1 MTPFPSS
8 TTLSP
13 LALWGGIECTV
24 NRVGDRYFN
33 QATQS
38 GHESRPEDID
48 HLQSLGV
55 TAMRYPVL
63 WERVAPNGLDE
74 ADWSA
79 ADAQL
84 SACRARNITVIAGLV
99 HHGSGPRNTSLVD
112 AGFAPGLAEYAG
124 AVAARYPWID
134 HYTPVNE
141 PLTTARFSALYGFW
155 YPHAHSDREFIA
167 AVMNQCR
174 ATVLAMRAVR
184 AVNPAAKLVQ
194 TDDLGV
200 TWGTPDMAEVTE
212 FYNERRWLAWDLLC
226 GKVDTSH
233 ALWKYLLKH
242 GAQPDDI
249 LWFRDNPCPPD
260 IIGVNYYVTSER
272 WLDHRVEQYPFMT
285 SGLIDGVAC
294 IDTESARV
302 PEAPETDLTPLLIEV
317 WERYGLPIAVT
328 EAHIH
333 AGREDQLRWLAEIW
347 EAAQAARTQGADV
360 RAVTAW
366 ALLGSFDWDSL
377 VTRQAGH
384 YESGAFD
391 IRGGQ
396 PRPTAVAGLLRQISA
411 GKTPSHPAAMG
422 HGWWRRDTRYHVAQS
437 AVTHRIEIITENLDG
452 ATPDAPFRPPL
463 LISGASGTLGR
474 AFARIC
480 AQRNLAYQLVS
491 RVEMDITDPDS
502 VERALAKYRPWALI
516 NASGYVRVDDAESDA
531 ERCFR
536 ENTYGPQVLAT
547 ACARHGIHLTTFS
560 SDLVFNGRADNPYVE
575 TDDVSP
581 INVYGRSKAEGEQA
595 VFARMSN
602 ALVIRTSSFFGPWDQ
617 YNFVHHALGALEAG
631 NAFAAP
637 GDLIITPTYVPDLVD
652 TCLNLIVDGERGVWH
667 LTNGRAISWI
677 ELARLAATRAGLDPS
692 GLREQKSAEC
702 NYAAPRPTYSALD
715 SGRAVLLPT
724 LDDALSRYL
733 AHRTRQT
740 EPVTAL

>member
-1 MTPFPSS
+1 MSQFPSGN
-8 TTLSP
+8 

-24 NRVGDRYFN
+24 NRVGDSYFN

-38 GHESRPEDID
+38 GHESRPGDID

-63 WERVAPNGLDE
+63 WERIAPDGLDK
-74 ADWSA
+74 ADWA
-79 ADAQL
+79 TADAQL
-84 SACRARNITVIAGLV
+84 AACRARNITVIAGLV
-99 HHGSGPRNTSLVD
+99 HHGSGPITTSLVD
-112 AGFAPGLAEYAG
+112 SSFGPQLAAYAG
-124 AVAARYPWID
+124 AVAARYPWIE

-155 YPHAHSDREFIA
+155 YPHGHSDREFIA

-174 ATVLAMRAVR
+174 GTVLAMRAVR

-194 TDDLGV
+194 TDDLGK
-200 TWGTPDMAEVTE
+200 TWGTPEMAEVAE
-212 FYNERRWLAWDLLC
+212 FYNDRRWLAWDLLC
-226 GKVDTSH
+226 GKVDAAH
-233 ALWKYLLKH
+233 PLWKYLRKH
-242 GAQPDDI
+242 GATADDI
-249 LWFRDNPCPPD
+249 LWFQANPCPPD

-285 SGLIDGVAC
+285 PGLIDGIAC

-302 PEAPETDLTPLLIEV
+302 PEAPETALAPLLMEV
-317 WERYGLPIAVT
+317 WERYGLPIAIT

-347 EAAQAARTQGADV
+347 EAAQAARAQGADV

-391 IRGGQ
+391 IRGGV
-396 PRPTAVAGLLRQISA
+396 PRATAVAGLLQQFAA
-411 GKTPSHPAAMG
+411 GQVPSHPAAHG
-422 HGWWRRDTRYHVAQS
+422 HGWWRRDTRYHVSSS
-437 AVTHRIEIITENLDG
+437 AAAPKIEIVTDTIDDTG
-452 ATPDAPFRPPL
+452 FRPPL

-480 AQRNLAYQLVS
+480 AQRNLAYKLVS
-491 RVEMDITDPDS
+491 RAEMDITDPGS
-502 VERALAKYRPWALI
+502 VERALAQYQPWAII
-516 NASGYVRVDDAESDA
+516 NASGYVRVDEAERDA

-536 ENTYGPQVLAT
+536 ENSYGPEVLAA

-581 INVYGRSKAEGEQA
+581 INVYGRSKAEGEEA
-595 VFARMSN
+595 VFARLSN

-617 YNFVHHALGALEAG
+617 HNFVHHAMKALEG
-631 NAFAAP
+631 RQAFAAP

-667 LTNGRAISWI
+667 LTNGRAVSWI
-677 ELARLAATRAGLDPS
+677 ELARMAAARAGLDPS
-692 GLREQKSAEC
+692 GLREQASAEFGFV
-702 NYAAPRPTYSALD
+702 APRPTYSALD

-724 LDDALSRYL
+724 LDDALGRFMAS
-733 AHRTRQT
+733 RTRQP
-740 EPVTAL
+740 ELGLA

>member
-1 MTPFPSS
+1 MSQFPSGN
-8 TTLSP
+8 

-24 NRVGDRYFN
+24 NRVGDTYFN

-38 GHESRPEDID
+38 GHESRPGDID

-63 WERVAPNGLDE
+63 WERIAPDGLE
-74 ADWSA
+74 HADWTT

-84 SACRARNITVIAGLV
+84 AACRARNITVIAGLV
-99 HHGSGPRNTSLVD
+99 HHGSGPRTTSLVD
-112 AGFAPGLAEYAG
+112 PGFGPQLATYAG
-124 AVAARYPWID
+124 AVAARYPWIE

-155 YPHAHSDREFIA
+155 YPHGHSDREFIA
-167 AVMNQCR
+167 AVMNQCKG
-174 ATVLAMRAVR
+174 TVLAMRAVR

-194 TDDLGV
+194 TDDLGK
-200 TWGTPDMAEVTE
+200 TWGTPEMAEVSE
-212 FYNERRWLAWDLLC
+212 FYNDRRWLAWDLLC
-226 GKVDTSH
+226 GKVDANH
-233 ALWKYLLKH
+233 PLWKYLRKH
-242 GAQPDDI
+242 GATADEI
-249 LWFRDNPCPPD
+249 LWFQANPCPPD

-285 SGLIDGVAC
+285 PGLIDGIAC

-302 PEAPETDLTPLLIEV
+302 PEAPETALTPLLMEV
-317 WERYGLPIAVT
+317 WERYGLPIAIT

-347 EAAQAARTQGADV
+347 EAAQDARAQGADV

-391 IRGGQ
+391 IRGGA
-396 PRPTAVAGLLRQISA
+396 PRATAVAGLLQQFAA
-411 GKTPSHPAAMG
+411 GQAPSHPAAQG
-422 HGWWRRDTRYHVAQS
+422 HGWWRRDTRYHVTSS
-437 AVTHRIEIITENLDG
+437 AGTQKIEIITDTID
-452 ATPDAPFRPPL
+452 ATGFRPPL

-480 AQRNLAYQLVS
+480 AQRNLAYKLVG
-491 RVEMDITDPDS
+491 RAEMDITDPGS
-502 VERALAKYRPWALI
+502 VERALALYQPWAII
-516 NASGYVRVDDAESDA
+516 NASGYVRVDEAERDA

-536 ENTYGPQVLAT
+536 ENSYGPEVLAA

-581 INVYGRSKAEGEQA
+581 INVYGRSKAEGEEA
-595 VFARMSN
+595 VFARLSN

-617 YNFVHHALGALEAG
+617 HNFVHHAMKALEG
-631 NAFAAP
+631 RQEFAAP

-667 LTNGRAISWI
+667 LTNGRAVSWI
-677 ELARLAATRAGLDPS
+677 ELARMAAARAGLDPA
-692 GLREQKSAEC
+692 GLREQTAAEC
-702 NYAAPRPTYSALD
+702 RFVAPRPTYSALD

-724 LDDALSRYL
+724 LDDALGRFMANRTTL
-733 AHRTRQT
+733 ADTLQ
-740 EPVTAL
+740 AS

>member
-1 MTPFPSS
+1 MSQFPSG
-8 TTLSP
+8 T
-13 LALWGGIECTV
+13 LALWGGIECTM

-33 QATQS
+33 QASQS
-38 GHESRPEDID
+38 GHETRHDDID
-48 HLQSLGV
+48 HLKSLGV
-55 TAMRYPVL
+55 SAMRYPVL
-63 WERVAPNGLDE
+63 WERIAPDGLE
-74 ADWSA
+74 KADWA
-79 ADAQL
+79 VADAQL
-84 SACRARNITVIAGLV
+84 AACRARDITVIAGLV
-99 HHGSGPRNTSLVD
+99 HHGSGPRVTSLVD
-112 AGFAPGLAEYAG
+112 PGFAPRLAEYAG

-155 YPHAHSDREFIA
+155 YPHGYTDREFIA
-167 AVMNQCR
+167 AVLNQCR

-194 TDDLGV
+194 TDDLGK
-200 TWGTPDMAEVTE
+200 TWGTPAMAQVSA

-226 GKVDTSH
+226 GKVDAGHS
-233 ALWKYLLKH
+233 LWTYLLKH
-242 GAQPDDI
+242 GAAAQDI
-249 LWFRDNPCPPD
+249 LWFRANPCPPD
-260 IIGVNYYVTSER
+260 IVGVNYYVTSER
-272 WLDHRVEQYPFMT
+272 WLDHRVEQYPFLT
-285 SGLIDGVAC
+285 PGLIDGVAC

-302 PEAPETDLTPLLIEV
+302 PEAPATALTPLLMEV

-347 EAAQAARTQGADV
+347 DAAQAARQQGADV

-391 IRGGQ
+391 IRGGV
-396 PRPTAVAGLLRQISA
+396 PRPTAVAGLLQQIAA
-411 GKTPSHPAAMG
+411 GQTPSHPAALG
-422 HGWWRRDTRYHVAQS
+422 QGWWRRATRYHVARS
-437 AVTHRIEIITENLDG
+437 AITQQIDIVIDHG
-452 ATPDAPFRPPL
+452 AADADQASLRPPL

-480 AQRNLAYQLVS
+480 AQRNLACKLVS
-491 RVEMDITDPDS
+491 RAEMDITDPGS
-502 VERALAKYRPWALI
+502 VERALALYQPWAVI
-516 NASGYVRVDDAESDA
+516 NASGYVRVDDAETDA

-536 ENTYGPQVLAT
+536 ENTTGPAVLAA
-547 ACARHGIHLTTFS
+547 ACARHAIHLTTFS

-581 INVYGRSKAEGEQA
+581 INVYGRSKADGEEA
-595 VFARMSN
+595 VFARLSN

-617 YNFVHHALGALEAG
+617 YNFVHHAMQALGAG
-631 NAFAAP
+631 RAFAAP

-667 LTNGRAISWI
+667 LTNGRAVSWI
-677 ELARLAATRAGLDPS
+677 ELARLAAARAGLDPA
-692 GLREQKSAEC
+692 GLREQKCADC
-702 NYAAPRPTYSALD
+702 RFVAPRPSYSALD
-715 SGRAVLLPT
+715 SDRAILLPT
-724 LDDALSRYL
+724 LDDALGRFM
-733 AHRTRQT
+733 AERTRRIELT
-740 EPVTAL
+740 GAA